1 MPIQV
6 LLPQLANQIAAGE
19 VVSRPASVVK
29 ELIENSLD
37 AGATS
42 INIDIAQGGTKSIR
56 IRDNGSGIPKEELAL
71 ALARH
76 ATSKIAR
83 MEDLERITSM
93 GFRGEALASIS
104 SVSRLYLTSRMIG
117 QSKAWQVYAE
127 GSELAVTIKPA
138 AHPVGTTIEV
148 LDLFYNTPARRK
160 FMSTAKTEFTYIDD
174 ITRRIALSR
183 FDVTFILQHN
193 GKIVRQYRAI
203 SHKYQHQRRL
213 VGLCGQAFVERAM
226 GVSYHN
232 SNLAIHGWIA
242 NTAGVAI
249 IPELKY
255 SYVNRR
261 TMNDKFIT
269 HIIRKAY
276 QEQFTETQQPAFV
289 LFLEIDPQQ
298 IDVNFH
304 PTKHKVRF
312 YQDRLVHDFIYQAV
326 ANTLKQNSA
335 PPSFVDVNE
344 PCVLDNKQ
352 DNEPNNISS
361 VIAEVAN
368 KTRVNS
374 NLSRSVVNVKN
385 SKKQQSKKHSTS
397 SGNSCSTNDK
407 KKKDSIYH
415 PVQKS
420 TLTLLY
426 NEQNAQQIEPK
437 TEYCSSSTSNNKEL
451 LNNRKILST
460 FNVVAEKPFS
470 TELKAINY
478 TESFGKILTLIEYC
492 YALIKSMRHL
502 ALISLPVAERYLN
515 EHQLLPVNALMS
527 AQPLII
533 PLHITLCAGEI
544 VTLKKHQLLMQE
556 MGIYLQPDIN
566 KAILHTVPLLLSKQ
580 NLHKLIPKMLRYL
593 SNEVSVTHQNIAVW
607 LARRLQPE
615 SSIWSYSQAI
625 QLLTKVEQ
633 FCPQWVQNPPYGLMV
648 KLNFENAI
656 KAMNYD

>member
-1 MPIQV
+1 MPIKV

-37 AGATS
+37 AGATR
-42 INIDIAQGGTKSIR
+42 INIDIAQGGTKSIS
-56 IRDNGSGIPKEELAL
+56 IRDNGNGIPKKELAL

-76 ATSKIAR
+76 VTSKIAR
-83 MEDLERITSM
+83 IEDLERITSM

-117 QSKAWQVYAE
+117 QNEAWQVYAE
-127 GSELAVTIKPA
+127 GSELAIVLKPA

-203 SHKYQHQRRL
+203 SQKYQHQRRL
-213 VGLCGQAFVERAM
+213 VGLCGPDFVERAM

-232 SNLAIHGWIA
+232 SDLAIYGWIA

-249 IPELKY
+249 PELKY
-255 SYVNRR
+255 IYVNRR

-276 QEQFTETQQPAFV
+276 QEQFAETQQPAFV

-298 IDVNFH
+298 VDFNFH

-326 ANTLKQNSA
+326 TNTLKQNSVT
-335 PPSFVDVNE
+335 PSFVDINK

-352 DNEPNNISS
+352 DQEKNNISS
-361 VIAEVAN
+361 VIAGVAK
-368 KTRVNS
+368 KTLVN
-374 NLSRSVVNVKN
+374 NNIYCSVVNVKN
-385 SKKQQSKKHSTS
+385 SKKPKIKKKSTS
-397 SGNSCSTNDK
+397 VNSCSINFQQK
-407 KKKDSIYH
+407 KESIYQQS
-415 PVQKS
+415 VQKY
-420 TLTLLY
+420 T
-426 NEQNAQQIEPK
+426 EQNVQQIKPQ
-437 TEYCSSSTSNNKEL
+437 TEDYCSSSNNKTL
-451 LNNRKILST
+451 PNNQNILST
-460 FNVVAEKPFS
+460 FNVVAEKQFS
-470 TELKAINY
+470 TELKTINY
-478 TESFGKILTLIEYC
+478 NESFGKILTLIEYC
-492 YALIKSMRHL
+492 YALIKSMHHL

-515 EHQLLPVNALMS
+515 EHQLLPVNAIMS
-527 AQPLII
+527 AQKLII

-544 VTLKKHQLLMQE
+544 ATLKKHQLLIQE
-556 MGIYLQPDIN
+556 MGIYLQPEQN
-566 KAILHTVPLLLSKQ
+566 QAILHTVPLLLSKQ
-580 NLHKLIPKMLRYL
+580 NLQNLIPKMLRYL
-593 SNEVSVTHQNIAVW
+593 SNEVLVTHHNIAVW
-607 LARRLQPE
+607 LARRLQPK
-615 SSIWSYSQAI
+615 SSIWSYSQAM
-625 QLLTKVEQ
+625 QLLTNVER

-648 KLNFENAI
+648 QLNFDNAL
-656 KAMNYD
+656 KALNYD